1 MDKYS
6 GGNHSHHHRHFPCRK
21 NTITCMYVDATNL
34 FIKAQN
40 HSLHSLKNS
49 IIHFFFQR
57 DVHAKRSFC
66 WPKATKVLRYKC
78 CNAANALSSRVIEP
92 YFIYTVGLRG
102 WRDCY
107 DRCCTVSEN
116 TWFLGRC
123 CSLHQL
129 WKNIST
135 LGNWDFF
142 SRMGRHEDFTE
153 SENCAC
159 MVQINRTKKRG
170 GEVFFFLFLKRR

>member
-1 MDKYS
+1 
-6 GGNHSHHHRHFPCRK
+6 
-21 NTITCMYVDATNL
+21 MYVEATNL

-40 HSLHSLKNS
+40 HSLNSLKNS

-66 WPKATKVLRYKC
+66 WPKATNVLRYKC
-78 CNAANALSSRVIEP
+78 CKAANVLSSRVIEP

-102 WRDCY
+102 WRDCD
-107 DRCCTVSEN
+107 DRCYTVSEN
-116 TWFLGRC
+116 TWFLERC

-129 WKNIST
+129 WKNICT

-142 SRMGRHEDFTE
+142 FLV
-153 SENCAC
+153 CAG
-159 MVQINRTKKRG
+159 MKTSIKLKTVHVWYKYTDQKR
-170 GEVFFFLFLKRR
+170 EVERCFFLFCFVCFFFCNKERINVTCMFAA